1 MNTLP
6 RLSQALDE
14 ECHAMT
20 GYMFRRL
27 AGAALLVLALLTT
40 VFFLVRL
47 APGDPAELHLDP
59 DLGSLQRAQV
69 RARLGLDAPLHVQYH
84 RWLSGVLLHGDLG
97 RSLQYHRPVTSLLA
111 DAIPNTLLLTV
122 TAYVVHLALALWGGV
137 WMARRKGTRAE
148 RGATVAALALY
159 SLPAF
164 WLGLML
170 ILIFS
175 RALGWLPAGGM
186 HAPDAALMTWP
197 ARAWDTVRHLVLPV
211 LVLGVASAAGTA
223 RYLRSSLIDVLASDF
238 ILAARARGLSE
249 RSVVW
254 RHAVR
259 NALLPAVTLVGLN
272 LPFLLGGAVVTET
285 VFAWPGM
292 GRLAVEAIFARDYPL
307 IMGVTAISAVM
318 VVLGNLLA
326 DIVYGW
332 VDPRIRLDRGGR
344 P

>member
-1 MNTLP
+1 
-6 RLSQALDE
+6 
-14 ECHAMT
+14 MT
-20 GYMFRRL
+20 AYVLRRL
-27 AGAALLVLALLTT
+27 AGAALLVLALLTA

-47 APGDPAELHLDP
+47 APGDPAARHLDP
-59 DLGSLQRAQV
+59 DMGSQQREQV
-69 RARLGLDAPLHVQYH
+69 RARLGLDAPLHVQYG
-84 RWLSGVLLHGDLG
+84 RWMGGVLLRGDLG

-122 TAYVVHLALALWGGV
+122 SAYAVHLGLALWGGV
-137 WMARRKGTRAE
+137 WMARRRGTRAE
-148 RGATVAALALY
+148 RGATVAALAVY

-170 ILIFS
+170 ILVFS
-175 RALGWLPAGGM
+175 RALGWLPAGGL
-186 HAPDAALMTWP
+186 HAPDAELLSGP
-197 ARAWDTVRHLVLPV
+197 ARVWDTIRHMVLPV
-211 LVLGVASAAGTA
+211 TVLGVASAAGTA
-223 RYLRSSLIDVLASDF
+223 RYLRSSLIEVLDSDF

-249 RSVVW
+249 RAVVW

-292 GRLAVEAIFARDYPL
+292 GRLAVDAIFARDYPV
-307 IMGVTAISAVM
+307 IMGATAVSAVM

-326 DIVYGW
+326 DLAYGR
-332 VDPRIRLDRGGR
+332 VDPRIRLGGGGR

>member
-1 MNTLP
+1 
-6 RLSQALDE
+6 
-14 ECHAMT
+14 MT
-20 GYMFRRL
+20 VYVLRRL
-27 AGAALLVLALLTT
+27 AGAALLVLALLTA
-40 VFFLVRL
+40 VFFVVRL

-59 DLGSLQRAQV
+59 DMGDAQRAQV
-69 RARLGLDAPLHVQYH
+69 RARLGLDEPLPVQYL
-84 RWLSGVLLHGDLG
+84 RWLDGVLLHGDLG
-97 RSLQYHRPVTSLLA
+97 RSLQYHRPVTGLLGE
-111 DAIPNTLLLTV
+111 AIPNTLLLTV
-122 TAYVVHLALALWGGV
+122 SAYAVHLALAIWSGV
-137 WMARRKGTRAE
+137 WMARRRGTSSERA
-148 RGATVAALALY
+148 ATVGALALY

-175 RALGWLPAGGM
+175 RALGWLPAGGL
-186 HAPDAALMTWP
+186 HAPDAALMTWQ

-211 LVLGVASAAGTA
+211 TVLGVASAAGTA
-223 RYLRSSLIDVLASDF
+223 RYLRSSLVDVLASDF

-249 RSVVW
+249 RAVVW

-292 GRLAVEAIFARDYPL
+292 GRLAVDAIYARDYPV
-307 IMGVTAISAVM
+307 IMGATAVSAVM

-326 DIVYGW
+326 DLAYSW
-332 VDPRIRLDRGGR
+332 VDPRIRLGGGGR
-344 P
+344 S